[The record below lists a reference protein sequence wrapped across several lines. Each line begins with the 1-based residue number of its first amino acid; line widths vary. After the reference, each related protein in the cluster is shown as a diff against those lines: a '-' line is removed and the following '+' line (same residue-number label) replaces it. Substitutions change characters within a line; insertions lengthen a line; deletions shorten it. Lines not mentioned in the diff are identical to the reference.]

1 MENQTNRD
9 YSQEDRNPQDKQ
21 SQEFYPRQD
30 SELSTDET
38 QHRNPEVGGA
48 PAAYPDSITD
58 TSHEN
63 KNFDGVV
70 ADNDLI
76 PNPDDFDEGDFDGS
90 SEDNERDATRTPGL

>member
-21 SQEFYPRQD
+21 SQEFYPQQD
-30 SELSTDET
+30 SELATDET
-38 QHRNPEVGGA
+38 QRRSNEVTGA
-48 PAAYPDSITD
+48 PAAYPDNVSASQD
-58 TSHEN
+58 
-63 KNFDGVV
+63 NFEGVV

-76 PNPDDFDEGDFDGS
+76 PNPDDFDEGDSDGT